1 MYGHLSTARFTDDY
15 PQFFARGKGARVWD
29 VDDREFIDLMC
40 TFGPILL
47 GHAHEEVDAA
57 HNEAAA
63 RGDVLN
69 GPGPEMVEL
78 AEVLVE
84 QVPHAD
90 WAMFAKN
97 GTDATGLAVT
107 TARAATGRSKIL
119 MARNSYHGIDAWAL
133 PAEAPGTTKEDHLN
147 TVFFNYNDLD
157 SVEAAV
163 AEAGE
168 GDVAAIVCT
177 PHRHDVYTDQ
187 IPADAEFARGVREIC
202 DRLGAA
208 LILDD
213 VRCGLRLDLRGSW
226 ERHGV
231 RPDLSA
237 WSKSLANGYALAA
250 LLGAEAYREP
260 AGKIVA
266 TGSFWLAGAPMAAAL
281 KTIEILKA
289 TDGIQTM
296 ADQGARLQTGLRD
309 QATAHGFDVSVTGPP
324 SMPLLLF
331 QDDPEFLKART
342 WAGLCA
348 RHGVYLHPVHNWFL
362 SSAHDAGTI
371 DAALQRTDAAFADL
385 RGEL

>member
-1 MYGHLSTARFTDDY
+1 
-15 PQFFARGKGARVWD
+15 
-29 VDDREFIDLMC
+29 
-40 TFGPILL
+40 
-47 GHAHEEVDAA
+47 
-57 HNEAAA
+57 
-63 RGDVLN
+63 
-69 GPGPEMVEL
+69 VEL
-78 AEVLVE
+78 AELLVD

-90 WAMFAKN
+90 FAMFAKN
-97 GTDATGLAVT
+97 GTDATGLALT
-107 TARAATGRSKIL
+107 TARAATGRSKVL

-133 PAEAPGTTKEDHLN
+133 PPEALGTTKEDHLN
-147 TVFFNYNDLD
+147 TVFFDYNDLD
-157 SVEAAV
+157 SVEGAV

-187 IPADAEFARGVREIC
+187 VAADAEFARGVRDIC

-226 ERHGV
+226 EHLGV

-237 WSKSLANGYALAA
+237 WSKSLANGYALAVM
-250 LLGAEAYREP
+250 LGAERFREA

-296 ADQGARLQTGLRD
+296 QDSGTRLQQGLRE
-309 QATAHGFDVSVTGPP
+309 QANAHGYAVSVTGPP

-342 WAGLCA
+342 WSGLCA

-362 SSAHDAGTI
+362 STAHDAAVI
-371 DAALQRTDAAFADL
+371 DEALQRTDAAFADL
-385 RGEL
+385 RAELGGE